1 MSLNLKVEWKGND
14 ITSTVSSITWSGSA
28 YSSARSLE
36 FSVVNPAGDTH
47 FKTPDI
53 KLGDLICFYNGN
65 DKLFH
70 GKLTKRE
77 RKGEA
82 GTITYT
88 AQDYMLYLIRSK
100 GTYKFKKKKPE
111 QITQLICKDLK
122 IKTKSIAK
130 TNMKIKKLL
139 FQDKEYYNMILAA
152 YSKAYKKTGTSYQ
165 LIMDGDKL
173 SVIKKGS
180 MLNVTL
186 DQKEGVTESSYEQ
199 STDSMV
205 NKVAIYNSKNKR
217 IGTVSNKNW
226 MKAYGTFQDSVTV
239 DSGNGK
245 KEAENTLLG
254 LDTSASLTAIGDI
267 RCKAGYGIKINDVDS
282 GLCGKFWIEND
293 SHVFENGTYMMTLE
307 LAFKNVM
314 ETEED
319 DAESNVSATKS
330 TGILNGKRVKALF
343 TAYYPASNKMEGGYY
358 DCKGKKLDPS
368 KYTCAAPSS
377 IKYGNEIQVLGTK
390 TSRDKKVHRVN
401 DRGGAIKVVN
411 GDYHF
416 DLLMKTKAQCNRFG
430 KRTGYAIIGNGTGYK
445 QTSAS
450 NTKADKVIKKAKSFI
465 GEVKYVY
472 GASSPQSGKSD
483 CSGFTSYVF
492 RTTAGKNIGRT
503 ALAQSQKGT
512 KVQKKNLKKGDLVIF
527 QGTYKAGASH
537 VGIYA
542 GSGKFV
548 HCSSSG
554 GVKVS
559 NLNDSYYVKH
569 WQQGRRVL

>member
-1 MSLNLKVEWKGND
+1 MTTAEKLVRLRKEKGLSQLQLAEEIN
-14 ITSTVSSITWSGSA
+14 VSRQAISRWEVGLAVPSREKLRALSEL
-28 YSSARSLE
+28 YNV
-36 FSVVNPAGDTH
+36 SVDY
-47 FKTPDI
+47 
-53 KLGDLICFYNGN
+53 LLS
-65 DKLFH
+65 DKAD
-70 GKLTKRE
+70 E
-77 RKGEA
+77 
-82 GTITYT
+82 
-88 AQDYMLYLIRSK
+88 
-100 GTYKFKKKKPE
+100 
-111 QITQLICKDLK
+111 
-122 IKTKSIAK
+122 
-130 TNMKIKKLL
+130 NMKKVSEPENEAKEKTSNHLRAGLIACVVVILL
-139 FQDKEYYNMILAA
+139 IVV
-152 YSKAYKKTGTSYQ
+152 
-165 LIMDGDKL
+165 
-173 SVIKKGS
+173 SV
-180 MLNVTL
+180 MLLHLHNT
-186 DQKEGVTESSYEQ
+186 
-199 STDSMV
+199 
-205 NKVAIYNSKNKR
+205 NKPQNEVPIS
-217 IGTVSNKNW
+217 
-226 MKAYGTFQDSVTV
+226 
-239 DSGNGK
+239 
-245 KEAENTLLG
+245 E
-254 LDTSASLTAIGDI
+254 
-267 RCKAGYGIKINDVDS
+267 
-282 GLCGKFWIEND
+282 
-293 SHVFENGTYMMTLE
+293 
-307 LAFKNVM
+307 M

-319 DAESNVSATKS
+319 DAESNASATKS

-390 TSRDKKVHRVN
+390 TSRDKKVHLVN

-411 GDYHF
+411 GVYHF